1 VNTSVCRC
9 VAFVNR
15 KPALQLQRFEAC
27 CETQQLALKPLALLR
42 IDSRHV
48 GDGDS

>member
-1 VNTSVCRC
+1 VNTSACRC

-15 KPALQLQRFEAC
+15 KPALQPQRFEAYYA
-27 CETQQLALKPLALLR
+27 TQQLALKPLALLR
-42 IDSRHV
+42 IDSCHV